1 MILTIIV
8 PIYNEADNLIRFY
21 EELSGVLIER
31 GYDTKEKLTKN
42 MNLAVDKIGIA
53 YIYGKRS
60 PPHTYRIIVLTV

>member
-60 PPHTYRIIVLTV
+60 SPHTYRIIVLTV